1 MNLPSAQILL
11 EAADSGRTLTPTE
24 RGRYAQ
30 GACGPTSNSRS
41 DPTTGPPGGAVTGFD
56 AGFDAAKAEEQALA
70 VQDEIIALRRA
81 RGERTVGYKIG
92 FTNRTIWPVYGVHQP
107 IWGPVWNTSLHR
119 LAGAHV
125 DINLA
130 ALAEPRLEPEIV
142 IGLRHSPPPD
152 ADARTPQSLRRLID
166 CVEWVAPGVEIVH
179 SIWPGWQFNAPQ
191 AIAAQGL
198 HGALHVGPA
207 IPIAQLG
214 DAPAT
219 ALSSLTL
226 HLFLDGAELAKGV
239 GANVLD
245 GPLQALGHLVA
256 GLAQRGARI
265 PAGSVVTTGTLTDAQ
280 PLVPG
285 QRWSTRIEGAPL
297 SGLTLAVAQP
307 GPGR

>member
-1 MNLPSAQILL
+1 MNLPSAQTLL
-11 EAADSGRTLTPTE
+11 QAADAGRTLTPTE
-24 RGRYAQ
+24 RGRPAQ
-30 GACGPTSNSRS
+30 GAPGPTSNPRS
-41 DPTTGPPGGAVTGFD
+41 DPTTSPPGGAVTGFD
-56 AGFDAAKAEEQALA
+56 AAEAEAQALA
-70 VQDEIIALRRA
+70 VQDEIIALRHA

-92 FTNRTIWPVYGVHQP
+92 FTNRTIWPLYGVHQP

-119 LAGAHV
+119 MAGTHV
-125 DINLA
+125 DITLA

-142 IGLRHSPPPD
+142 IGLCDAPPPD

-166 CVEWVAPGVEIVH
+166 CVEWVAPGFEIVH

-214 DAPAT
+214 DTPA
-219 ALSSLTL
+219 AILSSLTL
-226 HLFLDGAELAKGV
+226 HLSLDGVELAKGV

-285 QRWSTRIEGAPL
+285 QHWSTRIEGAPL
-297 SGLTLAVAQP
+297 SGLTLNVARSS
-307 GPGR
+307 PGR

>member
-1 MNLPSAQILL
+1 MDLPSAQTLL
-11 EAADSGRTLTPTE
+11 EAADAGRTLTPTE
-24 RGRYAQ
+24 RGRDAQ
-30 GACGPTSNSRS
+30 GACGPTFNSRS
-41 DPTTGPPGGAVTGFD
+41 DPTTGPPGGAVTGFN
-56 AGFDAAKAEEQALA
+56 AGFDAAESEAQALA

-92 FTNRTIWPVYGVHQP
+92 FTNRTIWPLYGVHQP

-125 DINLA
+125 DITLA

-152 ADARTPQSLRRLID
+152 ANARTPQSLRRLID
-166 CVEWVAPGVEIVH
+166 CVEWVAPGFEIVH

-198 HGALHVGPA
+198 HGALYVGPA

-297 SGLTLAVAQP
+297 SGLTLDVAQP